1 MKLSERID
9 IHLKTMGMTPKQC
22 NKLSEIAATLDLDI
36 KMCVLSMFYE
46 RYFVLVFKLINIY
59 SNKQNK

>member
-1 MKLSERID
+1 
-9 IHLKTMGMTPKQC
+9 MTPKQC